1 MVFSSALFV
10 LFFLPIFLLTYSL
23 MPKRARNYTLLVF
36 SIIFYAYGAPKFVFV
51 LLATTIINFYLVS
64 AMDKSKNKS
73 LLVGSVI
80 LNLGLL
86 FVFKYF
92 NFFIDTTASLIHLFG
107 GTMPHIMRIAL
118 PIGISFF
125 VFQSIT
131 YTIDVWRGTHARL
144 KRLSDYIIYIIAF
157 PQMIAGPIVRFGTIA
172 DELICRNESFDN
184 KLIGFYKFSIGLA
197 KKVLIAN
204 AMAAQ
209 ANYIFSTDFET
220 LGAASAWLGI
230 LAYTFQIYFDFS
242 GYSDMAIGL
251 GQMMGF
257 HFPENFRNPYI
268 STSITDFWKRWH
280 MSLSS
285 FIKDYLYI
293 PLGGNR
299 VKTKR
304 RLYFN
309 LGLCFLLSGLW
320 HGAAWNFILWGA
332 FHGLFLILDRVVLL
346 RLLQRL
352 WRPISVLLTFIVV
365 MFGWLIFV
373 IEDMG
378 KLKTYFLNMFDFS
391 ADSDILTKPIF
402 FPMLILAVLFSVLP
416 YWNFGKKIQNFFF
429 YKETYKTW
437 QHLILFLCF
446 VLLLIVSISHIIAS
460 DYNPFIYFRF

>member
-1 MVFSSALFV
+1 
-10 LFFLPIFLLTYSL
+10 
-23 MPKRARNYTLLVF
+23 MPKKARNYVLLAF
-36 SIIFYAYGAPKFVFV
+36 SLIFYAWGAPRFIFV
-51 LLATTIINFYLVS
+51 LIATTIVNFYLV
-64 AMDKSKNKS
+64 AEMDKRKSKT
-73 LLVGSVI
+73 LMICSVI

-92 NFFIDTTASLIHLFG
+92 NFFIDTTDSLMHLFG
-107 GTMPHIMRIAL
+107 GTMPKIMRIAL

-131 YTIDVWRGTHARL
+131 YTIDVWRGTHQRL
-144 KRLSDYIIYIIAF
+144 KRLSDYVIYIIAF

-172 DELICRNESFDN
+172 DELIERNDSFDN

-204 AMAAQ
+204 AMAQ
-209 ANYIFSTDFET
+209 EANLVFEADFQT
-220 LGAASAWLGI
+220 LNAASAWMGMI
-230 LAYTFQIYFDFS
+230 AYTFQIYFDFS

-257 HFPENFRNPYI
+257 HYPENFKNPYI

-280 MSLSS
+280 ISLSS

-299 VKTKR
+299 VKTKH

-320 HGAAWNFILWGA
+320 HGAAWNFIFWGA
-332 FHGLFLILDRVVLL
+332 FHGLFLILDRVFLL
-346 RLLQRL
+346 KLLNRL
-352 WRPISVLLTFIVV
+352 WRPISILITFIIV

-373 IEDMG
+373 IEDIG
-378 KLKTYFLNMFDFS
+378 QLTTYFLHLFDFS
-391 ADSDILTKPIF
+391 QNTETLIKPIF
-402 FPMLILAVLFSVLP
+402 FPMLIPAVIFSILP
-416 YWNFGKKIQNFFF
+416 YWNFGQKIQNFFF
-429 YKETYKTW
+429 CRENYKTW
-437 QHLILFLCF
+437 QHIILFVCF
-446 VLLLIVSISHIIAS
+446 ILLFVISTSHIIAS
-460 DYNPFIYFRF
+460 DFNPFIYFRF